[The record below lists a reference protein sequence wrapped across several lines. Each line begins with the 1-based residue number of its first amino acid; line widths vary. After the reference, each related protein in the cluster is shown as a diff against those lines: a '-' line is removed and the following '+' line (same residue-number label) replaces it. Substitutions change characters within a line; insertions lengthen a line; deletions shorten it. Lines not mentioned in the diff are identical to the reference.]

1 MTSTVTT
8 STMATNSKS
17 DMANSPVQLD
27 ALAKRIMLDVW
38 KLTRQRGGL
47 VNLLLVMRRLGITD
61 KADAEAAVAVGIELL
76 ILTMDGPYVGL
87 GETALAMFA
96 RRKLVLDTYAV
107 PRGRNAISLSRRSDK
122 VLRSRRRGPCA
133 ELMSFKERQAM
144 LKAWRNAT

>member
-1 MTSTVTT
+1 
-8 STMATNSKS
+8 MATNSNS
-17 DMANSPVQLD
+17 DMANPPVQLD

-61 KADAEAAVAVGIELL
+61 KADAEAAVAVGIELS

-96 RRKLVLDTYAV
+96 RRKLALDTYTV
-107 PRGRNAISLSRRSDK
+107 PRGRNAISLARRSDK
-122 VLRSRRRGPCA
+122 VLRSRRRGPRA
-133 ELMSFKERQAM
+133 ELMSFKERQAL
-144 LKAWRNAT
+144 LKAWRNATELPGTC

>member
-1 MTSTVTT
+1 
-8 STMATNSKS
+8 
-17 DMANSPVQLD
+17 
-27 ALAKRIMLDVW
+27 MLDVW

-61 KADAEAAVAVGIELL
+61 KADAEAAVAVGIELS

-96 RRKLVLDTYAV
+96 RRKLVLDTYAG
-107 PRGRNAISLSRRSDK
+107 PRGRNAISLARRSDK
-122 VLRSRRRGPCA
+122 VLRSRRRGPRA